1 MSFKACEEFNVWDLS
16 SEVYIENVSISSSRA
31 VEMILVAISP
41 LILVSSTYMKVKNV
55 IEYTYLQ
62 LEDVLYDAV
71 VDMPY

>member
-1 MSFKACEEFNVWDLS
+1 LSFKACEEFNVWDLS